1 MHQYI
6 FLHYYQISAPIHEH
20 IPIDTVLMNRGKA
33 NAALKNSSSKT
44 PTMLKEEPTTNDS
57 SPSSNCSVV
66 EIPSS
71 HNSLPNGERFPLQLK
86 QEARELF
93 VFFVKAL
100 LKHLAFTD
108 KSMFL
113 EARIV
118 IRICNIKHKDGCKG
132 YSILSI
138 QIQKTLRRLVG
149 SINWMEAR
157 NYVRTL
163 LMTRYVES
171 GKYSYE
177 QARVRS
183 DHFATQSAQQL
194 HDGDLEQNSNV
205 GSRDR
210 LAEELEAYAIK
221 YEK

>member
-1 MHQYI
+1 MI
-6 FLHYYQISAPIHEH
+6 RR
-20 IPIDTVLMNRGKA
+20 NA
-33 NAALKNSSSKT
+33 NATLKNSSSKT
-44 PTMLKEEPTTNDS
+44 PTMLKEPTIE

-66 EIPSS
+66 EIPSN
-71 HNSLPNGERFPLQLK
+71 HRDTSLSNGERFPLQLK

-113 EARIV
+113 EARMV
-118 IRICNIKHKDGCKG
+118 IRICYIKHKDGCNG
-132 YSILSI
+132 YSIISM

-149 SINWMEAR
+149 SNNWMEAR
-157 NYVRTL
+157 NYVRSK
-163 LMTRYVES
+163 LMERYVQS

-177 QARVRS
+177 QARMRS
-183 DHFATQSAQQL
+183 DHFANQSAKQL
-194 HDGDLEQNSNV
+194 HEGDLEQSSNV

-221 YEK
+221 YE

>member
-1 MHQYI
+1 M
-6 FLHYYQISAPIHEH
+6 
-20 IPIDTVLMNRGKA
+20 IPRNA
-33 NAALKNSSSKT
+33 NAAKKNSSKT
-44 PTMLKEEPTTNDS
+44 PTMLKEPTIE

-66 EIPSS
+66 EMPS
-71 HNSLPNGERFPLQLK
+71 HHQDNSLSNGERFPLQLK

-132 YSILSI
+132 HSILSM
-138 QIQKTLRRLVG
+138 QLQKTLRRLVG
-149 SINWMEAR
+149 SNNWMEAK

-163 LMTRYVES
+163 LLTRYVES

-177 QARVRS
+177 EARMRA
-183 DHFATQSAQQL
+183 DHFANQSAQQL
-194 HDGDLEQNSNV
+194 HEGDLEQNSNA

-221 YEK
+221 YE